1 MSRRVVITGYDC
13 ITPLG
18 NCVSKSWANLLA
30 SKQCLAA
37 VEDLPDYST
46 KYQPYTKHLPP
57 VLKVGKCPE
66 PLEVNGLFSA
76 QDKRRMS
83 PMMMNTIATTYQAL
97 KHADLVSGTP
107 ESLELSGVVPER
119 VATSI
124 GTGLPAINDI
134 FDASVNMAVDNKRS
148 SPMLIPK
155 ILTNMV
161 AGAVSIKFNARGP
174 SQTTS
179 TACAT
184 GNNAIIEGFNC
195 IKNGMSD
202 VAIVGATE
210 ESLHPLTIAGF
221 HRLKSLSNDSK
232 SRPFD
237 KGRNGFVIS
246 EGTGVMILE
255 DLEHAKQRI
264 RTSGGRASI
273 LGELVGIGMSSDAY
287 HITSPME
294 NGDGAKRSME
304 MALSTAG
311 VSADQI
317 GYVNAH
323 ATSTPIGDMAEL
335 TGIANIFSGKRDSP
349 LYVSSNKGAMG
360 HLLGASGLVE
370 SIFTLLGLKE
380 GIIPHTLNLCDDI
393 STQPL
398 SQIQLVK
405 NEPVNTPTL
414 NYALTNS
421 FGFGGVNTSLLFKKW
436 DE

>member
-1 MSRRVVITGYDC
+1 MSRVVITGYDC
-13 ITPLG
+13 ISPLG
-18 NCVSKSWANLLA
+18 NTAARSWANLLA
-30 SKQCLAA
+30 SKQCLTA
-37 VEDLPDYST
+37 VEDLPDYET
-46 KYQPYTKHLPP
+46 HYKPYIKHLPP
-57 VLKVGKCPE
+57 VLKVGKCPA
-66 PLEVNGLFSA
+66 PPVVDGLFSA

-83 PMMMNTIATTYQAL
+83 PMMMSTISTTLHAL
-97 KHADLVSGTP
+97 RSADLVGDAKLPFT
-107 ESLELSGVVPER
+107 LTGVNPER

-124 GTGLPAINDI
+124 GTGLPAMNDI
-134 FDASVNMAVDNKRS
+134 FDASVDMATKNKRP

-155 ILTNMV
+155 VLTNMV

-195 IKNGMSD
+195 IKSGMAD

-221 HRLKSLSNDSK
+221 HRLKSLSSDSK

-237 KGRNGFVIS
+237 NNRNGFVIS
-246 EGTGVMILE
+246 EGTGVIILE
-255 DLEHAKQRI
+255 SLEHAKR
-264 RTSGGRASI
+264 RLGASTGHASI

-304 MALSTAG
+304 MALRTAE
-311 VSADQI
+311 VDASEV

-335 TGIANIFSGKRDSP
+335 SGINNIFSTKRNSP
-349 LYVSSNKGAMG
+349 LYVSSSKGAMG

-370 SIFTLLGLKE
+370 SIFTVLSLKE
-380 GIIPHTLNLCDDI
+380 GTIPHTLNLHDVMDMDPH
-393 STQPL
+393 SPVH
-398 SQIQLVK
+398 LVK
-405 NEPVNTPTL
+405 NEPVSDSIVK
-414 NYALTNS
+414 YAMTNS

-436 DE
+436 EA